1 MLRLENP
8 DREFIREGKLELK
21 RYANESQNHSNIPIT
36 LVLLD
41 NMLIITKPK
50 VNSIEIY
57 KKVNKKINSFFFFF
71 FFFFFFNFFFFFF
84 IFYLNN

>member
-71 FFFFFFNFFFFFF
+71 YFLFF
-84 IFYLNN
+84 IKFEFTFNKVNSNN